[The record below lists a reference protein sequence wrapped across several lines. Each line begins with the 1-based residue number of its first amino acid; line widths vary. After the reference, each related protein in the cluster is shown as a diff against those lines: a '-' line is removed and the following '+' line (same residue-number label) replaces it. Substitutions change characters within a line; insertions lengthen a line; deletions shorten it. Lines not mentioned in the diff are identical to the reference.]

1 MSYRPKQSRLLLC
14 DHKIRALKAFLQY
27 MFLLFPLN
35 LYFFNTSNQQ
45 IFTINQKTMN
55 KKLVL
60 VLSIFTITF
69 IVNIDS
75 ANAQAEGFQNVAQQE
90 QTPEQRATKQ
100 VQRLTKALTLTN
112 DQAAQIQ
119 PMLLELNQKRDAMRN
134 ASDKRAAMKDMR
146 DLVTAQD
153 EKMKTVLNSDQY
165 TKYQDI
171 KDEAKDRM
179 RGKKGRRE

>member
-1 MSYRPKQSRLLLC
+1 
-14 DHKIRALKAFLQY
+14 
-27 MFLLFPLN
+27 MFLLFALN
-35 LYFFNTSNQQ
+35 LYFFNTSNQY

-60 VLSIFTITF
+60 ALSIFTASFTI
-69 IVNIDS
+69 NIDS
-75 ANAQAEGFQNVAQQE
+75 ANAQDASLQNIAQQD

-112 DQAAQIQ
+112 DQVAQIQ

-153 EKMKTVLNSDQY
+153 EKMKTILNADQY

-179 RGKKGRRE
+179 RGGKGRRG

>member
-1 MSYRPKQSRLLLC
+1 
-14 DHKIRALKAFLQY
+14 

-45 IFTINQKTMN
+45 IFTINKKTMN

-60 VLSIFTITF
+60 VLSIFTATF
-69 IVNIDS
+69 ILNVDS
-75 ANAQAEGFQNVAQQE
+75 VKAQDEGFQSVAQQE

-112 DQAAQIQ
+112 DQAVQIQ

-134 ASDKRAAMKDMR
+134 ATDKRAAMKDMR
-146 DLVTAQD
+146 DLVSTQD
-153 EKMKTVLNSDQY
+153 EKMKTILNADQY
-165 TKYQDI
+165 VKYQDI
-171 KDEAKDRM
+171 KDDAKERM
-179 RGKKGRRE
+179 RGKKGRRG

>member
-1 MSYRPKQSRLLLC
+1 
-14 DHKIRALKAFLQY
+14 
-27 MFLLFPLN
+27 
-35 LYFFNTSNQQ
+35 
-45 IFTINQKTMN
+45 MN
-55 KKLVL
+55 KKLIL
-60 VLSIFTITF
+60 ALSIFTASFTI
-69 IVNIDS
+69 NID
-75 ANAQAEGFQNVAQQE
+75 AAKAQDAGVQSVAQQD

-146 DLVTAQD
+146 DLVAAQD
-153 EKMKTVLNSDQY
+153 DKMKTILNADQY

-171 KDEAKDRM
+171 KEDAKEKM
-179 RGKKGRRE
+179 RGKKGRRD

>member
-1 MSYRPKQSRLLLC
+1 LFY
-14 DHKIRALKAFLQY
+14 KIKALKAFLQN

-60 VLSIFTITF
+60 ALSIFTASF
-69 IVNIDS
+69 IANVDS
-75 ANAQAEGFQNVAQQE
+75 AKAQDAGVQNVAQQE
-90 QTPEQRATKQ
+90 QTPEQRATNQ
-100 VQRLTKALTLTN
+100 VQRLTKALTLTT
-112 DQAAQIQ
+112 DQVAQIK

-146 DLVTAQD
+146 DLVSAQD
-153 EKMKTVLNSDQY
+153 DKMKTILNADQFA
-165 TKYQDI
+165 KYQDI
-171 KDEAKDRM
+171 KDDAKEKM
-179 RGKKGRRE
+179 RGRKGRRD